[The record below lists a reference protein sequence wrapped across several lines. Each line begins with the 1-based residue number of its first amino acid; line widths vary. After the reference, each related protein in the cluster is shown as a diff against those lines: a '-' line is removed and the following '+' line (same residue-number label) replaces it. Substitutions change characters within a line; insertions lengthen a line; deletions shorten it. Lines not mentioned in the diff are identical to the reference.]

1 MNLEMMEQYRIL
13 FTDARVATSE
23 GELTRGWLLTDGRI
37 IKGFGEGDPPENILV
52 EEDHIIHVNGEYLLP
67 GFIDLHTHG
76 AAGVDL
82 MSATV
87 NELQNVSKYYSS
99 HGVSGFLA
107 TTWSA
112 SAEAIGHTLH
122 MAQQVMGREEG
133 AALLGVH
140 LEGPF
145 INPVRAGAQS
155 PQHIRSA
162 TPDEVLPYLDS
173 GLVKLVSLA
182 PELEENQWLIR
193 ACVERGI
200 VVSAGHSDATYTDMQ
215 AAVAAGVRHITHC
228 FNGMRG
234 FTQREPGV
242 VGAALEM
249 DDLSCEVIADKV
261 HVHPAAMRLL
271 MRAKPQNKVVLVTD
285 SIAGTG
291 LPGGI
296 INHQGLRILFTENE
310 ARLQNGTLAGSVLT
324 MDTALRNLIEV
335 SAKPLEQVFKCASGN
350 PARVIGID
358 DHTGSIC
365 PGMDADLVLLDED
378 LKVQMT
384 VVRGR
389 TVYHQPS
396 NPQ

>member
-1 MNLEMMEQYRIL
+1 MKQYPIL
-13 FTDARVATSE
+13 FTDARVVTSE
-23 GELTRGWLLTDGRI
+23 GVLTGGWLLTDGRAI
-37 IKGFGEGDPPENILV
+37 SEYGNGEPPQHIQADVDHEIK
-52 EEDHIIHVNGEYLLP
+52 VNGQYLLP

-76 AAGVDL
+76 AIGVDL

-87 NELQNVSKYYSS
+87 EDFQRVTIFFAS
-99 HGVSGFLA
+99 HGVSRFLA

-112 SAEAIGHTLH
+112 SAEAIAHTLQ
-122 MAQQVMGREEG
+122 MAQQVMGHEEG

-162 TPDEVLPYLDS
+162 KPDEVLPYLDS

-182 PELEENQWLIR
+182 PEVEENQWLIR

-200 VVSAGHSDATYTDMQ
+200 TVSAGHSDATYTDMQ
-215 AAVAAGVRHITHC
+215 VAVSTGVRHVTHC

-249 DDLSCEVIADKV
+249 DELSCEVIADKV

-271 MRAKPQNKVVLVTD
+271 LRAKPQSKVVLVTD

-291 LPGGI
+291 LPDGI
-296 INHQGLRILFTENE
+296 ISHQGRRIRFTWNE
-310 ARLQNGTLAGSVLT
+310 ARLQDGTLAGSVLT
-324 MDTALRNLIEV
+324 MDAALRNLIEV
-335 SAKPLEQVFKCASGN
+335 SAQPLEQVYMCASGN
-350 PARVIGID
+350 PANVIGVD
-358 DHTGSIC
+358 RYTGSISA
-365 PGMDADLVLLDED
+365 GMDADLVLLDED
-378 LKVQMT
+378 LQVLMT
-384 VVRGR
+384 IVRGEI
-389 TVYHQPS
+389 VYERSTKPG
-396 NPQ
+396 